1 MITISKIMK
10 GEIEGEGKYL
20 VELFGLSTDEKPTT
34 TLDPTKVENGNNGVI
49 ENGSHFIEIDTHNVY
64 LYDEDNTTWINP
76 DVEAEETDDQEN
88 VEQVGE

>member
-20 VELFGLSTDEKPTT
+20 VELMGLSTDEKPTT
-34 TLDPTKVENGNNGVI
+34 TLDPEKVKNGNNGVI

-76 DVEAEETDDQEN
+76 DVEAQETD
-88 VEQVGE
+88 EQVGE

>member
-20 VELFGLSTDEKPTT
+20 VELRGLSTDEKPTT
-34 TLDPTKVENGNNGVI
+34 TLDPEKVENGNNGVI
-49 ENGSHFIEIDTHNVY
+49 ENGSQFIEIDTHDVY

-76 DVEAEETDDQEN
+76 DVEAQEETDDQE
-88 VEQVGE
+88 GE